1 MDDICLVLQKLQRAA
16 GLMKRC
22 QRVGCSRNLDGRKT
36 SRGFVDGFL
45 HLRHEGVNLK
55 AKNRTVVSISGLY
68 DSATPFVGRSVDFL
82 SDVLLTELRSMTVW
96 SLSAGEDVVMDGDLH
111 GGNGGAGADPGVGP
125 PRYSYELFYY
135 FGTWLFLSFTDAH
148 AFNVKG
154 LSGKALLIQRIR
166 LSRKKEISRN
176 VGSVPSIRGE
186 QGSPHIISRGKCVN
200 ISTLFQTMKA
210 PCNSY

>member
-1 MDDICLVLQKLQRAA
+1 MGSCICDTK
-16 GLMKRC
+16 G
-22 QRVGCSRNLDGRKT
+22 ST
-36 SRGFVDGFL
+36 S
-45 HLRHEGVNLK
+45 K
-55 AKNRTVVSISGLY
+55 AKNSNCCIYFRSVRLCNS
-68 DSATPFVGRSVDFL
+68 FCWEVGRLFIRRAPNRIAKYDRMVSVCRRRCGHGW
-82 SDVLLTELRSMTVW
+82 RSP
-96 SLSAGEDVVMDGDLH
+96 LGKR
-111 GGNGGAGADPGVGP
+111 GAGADPGVGP

-176 VGSVPSIRGE
+176 VGSVPSIQGE